1 MRTMKVAENQY
12 YSATDAARLA
22 QVSASQVRRWTSGA
36 AVPGLTL
43 WGARRP
49 ALYSFHDVVEMAL
62 VGRLRDRGIRLEK
75 IRRCMGELGRRWA
88 TPRPFATRSALLKL
102 KTCGAELMIDE
113 DGALEDLDRRQF
125 AFRKVVEPHLV
136 ALEFERNGEQAI
148 RWWPNGLDGAIAID
162 PAVGFGRPLLF
173 EYRVPT
179 DVLRMGVDAGDS
191 IEEVADAFEVPV
203 RAVRAALEFEEG
215 LRTAA

>member
-1 MRTMKVAENQY
+1 MRTAENPY
-12 YSATDAARLA
+12 YSTTDAARLTH
-22 QVSASQVRRWTSGA
+22 VSAGRVRRWTSGA
-36 AVPGLTL
+36 AVPGLAL
-43 WGARRP
+43 WGARRSP
-49 ALYSFHDVVEMAL
+49 LYSFHDIVEMAL
-62 VGRLRDRGIRLEK
+62 VGELRDRGISLAK
-75 IRRCMGELGRRWA
+75 IQRCMEELGKRWA
-88 TPRPFATRSALLKL
+88 TPRPFATRSALEKL

-136 ALEFERNGEQAI
+136 ALEFEQNGEQAI

-203 RAVRAALEFEEG
+203 RAVRAALDFEEG
-215 LRTAA
+215 LRAAA